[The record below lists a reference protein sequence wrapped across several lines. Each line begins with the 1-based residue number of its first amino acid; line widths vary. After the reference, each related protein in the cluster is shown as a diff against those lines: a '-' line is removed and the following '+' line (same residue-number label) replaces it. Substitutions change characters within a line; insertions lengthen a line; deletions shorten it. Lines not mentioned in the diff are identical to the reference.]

1 VCLEWCNTLFT
12 WVLHASTM
20 DFTVVVSPSGTAS
33 RLRIKLCGGLAV
45 EQDGERLDG
54 RLPSRQARIVFA
66 RLVDQHGHAISRAS
80 LADALWGDSPPPS
93 RDVALRAVL
102 SGARRVLGP
111 ESLEGRGEL
120 RLVLPDD
127 VWIDVEAATR
137 HLRSAEQAMEDGRP
151 ELARREAGAA
161 ADLLQ
166 GEFLP
171 GCGGP
176 WVEERRL
183 ELEELHRQARELE
196 ARAALGDGDAAAA
209 ERIARRVVERAPYRE
224 SAHALLMETLTAQ
237 GNVAEALLAY
247 DRLVRI
253 LRDDLGTTPAP
264 AVAALH
270 ERLLV
275 DGEGATRD
283 LRPRRRWLGPRLAGV
298 ALASAGI
305 ALFAIEL
312 AAGNTAEPVRV
323 SAPVRALPTQQAV
336 LPGLRIA
343 FEYPKGWP
351 LRRPASGLTGIGGG
365 DSFCNIFRTPG
376 AAPRRGGMMRYAQH
390 RLRAWSRGAS
400 AVEVGAVRAVHG
412 RGVRGATAVEHDRAY
427 GSAEAG
433 RVTFFA
439 ARGDVLRIECSAPVH
454 DFARLDRA
462 AFLPL
467 AHSFRILDG

>member
-1 VCLEWCNTLFT
+1 MGL
-12 WVLHASTM
+12 
-20 DFTVVVSPSGTAS
+20 TVVVSPSGTAS
-33 RLRIKLCGGLAV
+33 RLRIRLCGGLAV
-45 EQDGERLDG
+45 EHDGERLDA

-66 RLVDQHGHAISRAS
+66 RLVDQRGHAISRAS

-102 SGARRVLGP
+102 SGARRVLGS
-111 ESLEGRGEL
+111 ESLAGRGEL

-137 HLRSAEQAMEDGRP
+137 HLRSAEQAMEEGRS
-151 ELARREAGAA
+151 ELARREAAA
-161 ADLLQ
+161 AAEILQ
-166 GEFLP
+166 DEFLP

-176 WVEERRL
+176 WAEERRL

-196 ARAALGDGDAAAA
+196 ARAALANRDTAAA
-209 ERIARRVVERAPYRE
+209 ERIARRLVERAPYRE
-224 SAHALLMETLTAQ
+224 SAHALLMEALTAQ

-298 ALASAGI
+298 VLACAGI

-312 AAGNTAEPVRV
+312 AAGDAAEPVPV

-343 FEYPKGWP
+343 FEYPKSWP

-365 DSFCNIFRTPG
+365 DSFCNIFRAPD
-376 AAPRRGGMMRYAQH
+376 AAPGQGGMVRYARR
-390 RLRAWSRGAS
+390 RLRAWSRGTS
-400 AVEVGAVRAVHG
+400 AVEIGPVHAVGG
-412 RGVRGATAVEHDRAY
+412 RGTRGATAVEHDRAF
-427 GSAEAG
+427 GAAEAG
-433 RVTFFA
+433 RVIFFA

-454 DFARLDRA
+454 AFGRLDRA
-462 AFLPL
+462 AFIPL
-467 AHSFRILDG
+467 AHSFRVLDG